1 MLSMPFRHIPK
12 VYCTMQRYGK
22 VVQFYISA
30 LMLVTMGTALTVEYT
45 TVGAVFTQIIGT
57 TQIPIIIIIGIVSSV
72 YTAYG
77 GLHISLITD
86 QVQARHFNCKYRR
99 KIMSPLISFSECT
112 VMHNMY
118 NRSVSAS
125 ILQFS
130 RFVIRFLVQSAS
142 CRVKL
147 LILNFTCATLSICKS
162 HLLELQTY
170 CSHAHYLEGSFQG
183 L

>member
-1 MLSMPFRHIPK
+1 
-12 VYCTMQRYGK
+12 MQRYGK

-86 QVQARHFNCKYRR
+86 QVQA
-99 KIMSPLISFSECT
+99 S
-112 VMHNMY
+112 
-118 NRSVSAS
+118 SVP
-125 ILQFS
+125 
-130 RFVIRFLVQSAS
+130 
-142 CRVKL
+142 
-147 LILNFTCATLSICKS
+147 TT
-162 HLLELQTY
+162 E
-170 CSHAHYLEGSFQG
+170 
-183 L
+183 